1 MFDRVRTTLHKA
13 ISTKAGDGLLPVRV
27 PKDLARRV
35 NFVLGEPLC
44 SEEELLR
51 RKNGKARLAALRRG
65 EGPRPAA
72 APKIAAPV
80 MVYFEKD
87 RNARMLARI
96 EDLLKSKGIA
106 YTLLDVASDET
117 TRAFVKREAQVKDD
131 ELPIV
136 FVASTP
142 VGDYNALVEWDV
154 AGKLAT
160 AVWG

>member
-1 MFDRVRTTLHKA
+1 MFDRIRTTLHKA
-13 ISTKAGDGLLPVRV
+13 ITTKAGDGLLPVRV

-44 SEEELLR
+44 SEEELHR
-51 RKNGKARLAALRRG
+51 RRNGKARLDALRRG
-65 EGPRPAA
+65 EGPKPAP
-72 APKIAAPV
+72 APKVAAPV

-87 RNARMLARI
+87 RNARLLGRV
-96 EDLLKSKGIA
+96 EDLLKSKGID
-106 YTLLDVASDET
+106 YTLLDDASDET
-117 TRAFVKREAQVKDD
+117 TREFVKREARVKDD

-154 AGKLAT
+154 AGKLAK